1 MIFSNVDKLLCK
13 KIENCQVV
21 NELNNKK
28 CVFDVEPKR
37 FRWNFDLENNL
48 WKVMEMHFNWMP
60 REIALTFIYMYP
72 NLNITPAQVK

>member
-37 FRWNFDLENNL
+37 FR
-48 WKVMEMHFNWMP
+48 
-60 REIALTFIYMYP
+60 
-72 NLNITPAQVK
+72 